1 MSNKMKAALF
11 IFGAIFMIGLFGSSN
26 QPTKV
31 IKETVV
37 VTPTASPT
45 KTPETTDTTVVIYE
59 AYIKGCINGGVTWA
73 YCDCTFDYLHER
85 MTDAEMLEMSVAM
98 NANGDIPDVLV
109 NAAASCSNEL

>member
-1 MSNKMKAALF
+1 MNRKIKIALF
-11 IFGAIFMIGLFGSSN
+11 IFLVLFMIGATSGR
-26 QPTKV
+26 QKATEPTPTA
-31 IKETVV
+31 I
-37 VTPTASPT
+37 PTASPT

-59 AYIKGCINGGVTWA
+59 AYIKGCTNGGVTWA

-109 NAAASCSNEL
+109 NAAASCKNEL